1 MYRVESFI
9 FGLQQT
15 PSPLHRPFAVCVSS
29 PQPITHNT
37 FQTCFPALYS
47 SSLYSPDHPFS
58 DVLRPIRVHHE
69 HKMSSTQS
77 EWQPRQNHSPYSLPL
92 PPTPKPTFCMP
103 RTLSFSSYQSMPCRL
118 STHFVQLNDSSL
130 NFAGSNDHS
139 QLGSDH
145 PVADVDDERSTKAF
159 VFCCA

>member
-15 PSPLHRPFAVCVSS
+15 PPPLHRPFAVCVSS

-77 EWQPRQNHSPYSLPL
+77 EWQPRQNHSPLF
-92 PPTPKPTFCMP
+92 PTPTPTPETHILHAAHAVIFFISINAVSLEHP
-103 RTLSFSSYQSMPCRL
+103 LRSIERL
-118 STHFVQLNDSSL
+118 VSKFRRVQ
-130 NFAGSNDHS
+130 
-139 QLGSDH
+139 
-145 PVADVDDERSTKAF
+145 RS
-159 VFCCA
+159 